1 MFQKSEFV
9 AVVCDPR
16 GQSPEF
22 RSTISALSSELPKDV
37 FNKIVFINADSPAEN
52 RRLLKKIKLGDESS
66 SVRLFS
72 DEKREWMQAY
82 TALSKNRWT
91 MTLFVLDEE
100 RIQRI
105 VRDYT
110 QFAAADVLTNA
121 MKAAEQ
127 RRY

>member
-1 MFQKSEFV
+1 M
-9 AVVCDPR
+9 
-16 GQSPEF
+16 
-22 RSTISALSSELPKDV
+22 PKDV